1 MEAENLVQSP
11 SASSASPLRGSAL
24 NSQPNVLS
32 KEQTNMLYLLMFVRE
47 INLLNWHFCTDVL
60 CLPVLGVRST
70 HRRRPMP
77 GVPHAGRG

>member
-47 INLLNWHFCTDVL
+47 
-60 CLPVLGVRST
+60 
-70 HRRRPMP
+70 
-77 GVPHAGRG
+77 